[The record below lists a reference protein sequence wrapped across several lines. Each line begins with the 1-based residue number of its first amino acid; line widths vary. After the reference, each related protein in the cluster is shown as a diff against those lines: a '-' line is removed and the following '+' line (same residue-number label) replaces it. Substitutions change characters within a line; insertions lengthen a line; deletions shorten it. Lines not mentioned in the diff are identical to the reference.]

1 MGCVADRGCMNNRS
15 DHLRNA
21 IFIIGE
27 SFAVI
32 SVIWF
37 AVTGDWERAV
47 LSAAT
52 IGLVALPRIVEL
64 LFKRDMNIPLY
75 FFCTLYSAGHMAG
88 HVYYLYYL
96 LPWWDDL
103 LHFAGGVI
111 FALLGIELS
120 RALCRG
126 KSSEV
131 SFLLIALSGF
141 CFSVTLSVLWEF
153 AEYLMDVLFA
163 LDMQSD
169 RIIHSLS
176 SFNLG
181 NAPGIRGTVENINEV
196 IINGQPLGVGGYID
210 IGLIDTMSDL
220 LLEALGAF
228 IVSLILVFRK
238 GRLDSFRKSGK
249 DTAAA
254 KKQE

>member
-1 MGCVADRGCMNNRS
+1 MNNRS
-15 DHLRNA
+15 GHIRNA
-21 IFIIGE
+21 ILIIGE
-27 SFAVI
+27 AFTVI

-37 AVTGDWERAV
+37 AVAGDWSRAV
-47 LSAAT
+47 LAAAT

-75 FFCTLYSAGHMAG
+75 LICTLYSAGHMAG

-111 FALLGIELS
+111 FALLGIEFS

-131 SFLLIALSGF
+131 SYFLIAIFGF

-169 RIIHSLS
+169 RIVHSLS

-181 NAPGIRGTVENINEV
+181 TEPGIRGTVGNINEV
-196 IINGQPLGVGGYID
+196 MINGKPLGVGGYID

-238 GRLDSFRKSGK
+238 GQLDSFRKDGK
-249 DTAAA
+249 AADTA
-254 KKQE
+254 KNRK